1 MKSEELADRR
11 PKSKVKKPEE
21 RGMTQHAFQREHI
34 VEQIQTFFRGVHDI
48 SDFYYRLYLLNGF
61 CKTCD
66 GRGYVQTQGEPCP
79 QCYAS
84 GKADRW
90 QIAPPENTG
99 PAAE

>member
-1 MKSEELADRR
+1 MS
-11 PKSKVKKPEE
+11 
-21 RGMTQHAFQREHI
+21 QNAFQREHI

-66 GRGYVQTQGEPCP
+66 GRGYEQTQGEPCP
-79 QCYAS
+79 RCYAS

-90 QIAPPENTG
+90 QIAPQEKSE
-99 PAAE
+99 PAAES

>member
-1 MKSEELADRR
+1 MSRN
-11 PKSKVKKPEE
+11 
-21 RGMTQHAFQREHI
+21 AFQREHI
-34 VEQIQTFFRGVHDI
+34 VEQIQSFFRGVHDI

-66 GRGYVQTQGEPCP
+66 GRGYLHGQSEPCP

-90 QIAPPENTG
+90 QIAPPEKSEPT
-99 PAAE
+99 AE